1 MTEALTIDEIEA
13 RITGETPIGRAPKVK
28 PWVDLINDDCRVAL
42 KELDASSVDAVVT
55 DPPYALTS
63 EKKGGSGPASLNL
76 NSPAGRA
83 RVTTGF
89 MGKAWDTGETAFD
102 PAFWQEVMRVLKPGG
117 HVLAFG
123 GSRTYHKIATAIDD
137 AGFEIRDQIQW
148 VYASGFPKSHDAAWD
163 LHVQASRAC
172 GVMVE
177 IDHGEPAAKHD
188 LRFVRATYLQT
199 PVYACAECGK
209 VLQPFVPEQ
218 NAQAYRAAWSKS
230 EASWAEQP
238 IMEGWGDVETPTRKL
253 RGCEVCS
260 MPLGIFADGAEGWLR
275 HGTPSRRG
283 EIPWQI
289 AEPDGS
295 RPSYRPQSVEQLANQ
310 PEAVRLECRAQE
322 FRGHG
327 TALKP
332 AHEPIVMARKPL
344 VGTVATNLAKHGV
357 GALNIDGCRI
367 PSEKITT
374 TAGSGVIGGTY
385 NWSQTEREGGGW
397 ESHDAGRW
405 PANIIHDGSDEVLDA
420 FPNAPGQMADAS
432 TSSSSRKTQNV
443 YGEMKRGNGRENEP
457 SADSDNEGTVGFK
470 MKPGARRLDSGS
482 AARFFYCAKASK
494 KDREEGNTHPTVKP
508 TKLMRYLCRLV
519 TPPGGT
525 VLDPFMGSGSTGR
538 GAILEGFNFIG
549 IEMSPEYFDIADAR
563 IAAAEK
569 AFME

>member
-13 RITGETPIGRAPKVK
+13 RITGETPIGRASKVK

-42 KELDASSVDAVVT
+42 KELDANSVDAVVT

-253 RGCEVCS
+253 QGCEVCS

-344 VGTVATNLAKHGV
+344 VGTVATNLAKYGV
-357 GALNIDGCRI
+357 GALNIDGCRV
-367 PSEKITT
+367 PSDDSTRRSN
-374 TAGSGVIGGTY
+374 TAEMGYHGGNLAASYQTGS
-385 NWSQTEREGGGW
+385 
-397 ESHDAGRW
+397 DDGRW
-405 PANIIHDGSDEVLDA
+405 PANVIHDGSDEVLDA

-457 SADSDNEGTVGFK
+457 SADSENEGAVGFK

-508 TKLMRYLCRLV
+508 TELMRYLVRLV

-538 GAILEGFNFIG
+538 GAVLEGFNFIG